1 MTEQP
6 SQTVDLLIES
16 GMVLTMDAQRRLYRP
31 GCVAVRDGLIVGV
44 GSSANLFDP
53 EERFDASGM
62 LVMPGLVNIHNHLDQ
77 SVYRS
82 CFDRPQPDSAFSFWH
97 MALGLTRERA
107 RTAASLSLLD
117 LAHYG
122 VTTTQE
128 SHFTHHHP
136 DSTDGVCDAIRQS
149 GMRAVVGRGMGD
161 GQRQPEL
168 YRERIEDVLA
178 DLDRLEQE
186 YDSDRILIN
195 SEPSVPLRC
204 TPDAVQAMHAWA
216 LERGKLWHMHL
227 GHHGPELG
235 EALRTW
241 GMGTV
246 QYADKL
252 GVLGPQLLAVHC
264 TSSGLLPEE
273 LELLGSR
280 QVRIAHCPAL
290 AIKAGSQVPPI
301 WDLEE
306 RGARVAIGVDGSGSN
321 NGQNPWEAM
330 KLAVYL
336 QRARCGDRFLG
347 TAEQALEMVTIKA
360 ARGLDMDDSVGSLEP
375 GKQADIALFRR
386 DQLHLVPDAMLVS
399 NLVYSGVSTR
409 ADTVWVGGEQI
420 LSNGRSTVFDEE
432 EVVARAREVQA
443 AMIQEA
449 GYGDKI
455 GLSVSWPVIEP
466 QTPDRALS

>member
-6 SQTVDLLIES
+6 NQTVDFLIE
-16 GMVLTMDAQRRLYRP
+16 GGIVLTMDAERRIYHP
-31 GCVAVRDGLIVGV
+31 GCVAVRDGKIVGI
-44 GSSANLFDP
+44 GNSASTYAP
-53 EERFDASGM
+53 KERMDATGM
-62 LVMPGLVNIHNHLDQ
+62 LVMPGLVNVHNHLDQ

-82 CFDRPQPDSAFSFWH
+82 CFDRPEPDDSLSFWT
-97 MALGLTRERA
+97 MALGLTRQRA
-107 RTAASLSLLD
+107 QAAASLSLLD
-117 LAHYG
+117 LMHYG

-136 DSTDGVCDAIRQS
+136 DSIDGVCDAIRQS

-161 GQRQPEL
+161 GERQRDPF
-168 YRERIEDVLA
+168 RERTEDVIA

-204 TPDAVQAMHAWA
+204 TPEAIQAMHAWA
-216 LERGKLWHMHL
+216 VERGKLWHMHL
-227 GHHGPELG
+227 GHHGPELAD
-235 EALRTW
+235 ALRTW

-246 QYADKL
+246 QHAENL

-264 TSSGLLPEE
+264 TSSGLLAEE
-273 LELLGSR
+273 LELLGKY

-301 WDLEE
+301 WTLEE
-306 RGARVAIGVDGSGSN
+306 QGARVAIGVDGSGSN

-336 QRARCGDRFLG
+336 QRLRFGNRYLG

-360 ARGLDMDDSVGSLEP
+360 AVALDMDDRVGSLEP
-375 GKQADIALFRR
+375 GKQADIAIFRR

-399 NLVYSGVSTR
+399 NLVYSGASTR
-409 ADTVWVGGEQI
+409 ADTVLVGGDLI
-420 LSNGRSTVFDEE
+420 LRNGRSTVFD
-432 EVVARAREVQA
+432 Q
-443 AMIQEA
+443 
-449 GYGDKI
+449 
-455 GLSVSWPVIEP
+455 
-466 QTPDRALS
+466 

>member
-1 MTEQP
+1 MKEQP
-6 SQTVDLLIES
+6 SQILDLLIEG
-16 GMVLTMDAQRRLYRP
+16 GMVLTMDAGRRIYYP
-31 GCVAVRDGLIVGV
+31 GWVAAKDGMIVGV
-44 GSSANLFDP
+44 GHSASPFDAK
-53 EERFDASGM
+53 ERFDASGM

-82 CFDRPQPDSAFSFWH
+82 CFDRPDSDSTFTFWH

-107 RTAASLSLLD
+107 RAAASLSLLD

-136 DSTDGVCDAIRQS
+136 DSTDGVCDAIRHS

-161 GQRQPEL
+161 GEQQPEP
-168 YRERIEDVLA
+168 YRERIEDVIA

-204 TPDAVQAMHAWA
+204 TPEAVQAMYAWA
-216 LERGKLWHMHL
+216 VERGKLWHMHL
-227 GHHGPELG
+227 GHHAPELA
-235 EALRTW
+235 EAVRTW

-246 QYADKL
+246 QYAESL
-252 GVLGPQLLAVHC
+252 GVLGPELLAVHC
-264 TSSGLLPEE
+264 TTSGLLPEE
-273 LELLGSR
+273 LELLGSH
-280 QVRIAHCPAL
+280 QVRISHCPAL
-290 AIKAGSQVPPI
+290 VLKAGSQVPPI

-336 QRARCGDRFLG
+336 QRARFGDRFLG

-360 ARGLDMDDSVGSLEP
+360 VRALDMDDRVGSLEP
-375 GKQADIALFRR
+375 GKQADIALFKR

-409 ADTVWVGGEQI
+409 ADTVWVGGDLI
-420 LSNGRSTVFDEE
+420 LSDGRSTVFDED
-432 EVVARAREVQA
+432 EVVALAREAQA
-443 AMIQEA
+443 AMIKEA

-455 GLSVSWPVIEP
+455 GLSASWPVIGP
-466 QTPDRALS
+466 PMTQT